1 MARPE
6 RNIDAGTKLRKIRLR
21 LGLSVR
27 DVEQRSMELAAERH
41 NPYLS
46 FSRTWITDV
55 ETGRFVPGSFKMA
68 SLAEIYGM
76 DLDEIHKLYNVSR
89 DITNERPAYR
99 PPTTQLLAPRNNPSE
114 ADVELPQDL
123 HIEETNLLTGIVD
136 IWGSV
141 PVPMLRHFGLRPCL
155 YGYVGIEDKSMSPL
169 LPPGTFLQIDPKQ
182 SRIKKG
188 PYRKS
193 SSESHF
199 ARPIYFL
206 DIRSGYK
213 CGWCELKNDVLT
225 FIPHPDSGEQ
235 TQSFRYPQ
243 QVSIVGR
250 VTAITMSIEE
260 ERFVL
265 RLEDEDKGKGKR

>member
-1 MARPE
+1 MARID
-6 RNIDAGTKLRKIRLR
+6 RNVVAGAKLRKIRLR

-27 DVEQRSMELAAERH
+27 DVEHTSMELADQRH

-76 DLDEIHKLYNVSR
+76 DLDDIHKLYNISR

-99 PPTTQLLAPRNNPSE
+99 PPTTQLLTPKSNPAESG
-114 ADVELPQDL
+114 VELPEDL
-123 HIEETNLLTGIVD
+123 RIEDTNLLTGIVD

-141 PVPMLRHFGLRPCL
+141 PVPMLRRFGLQACL
-155 YGYVGIEDKSMSPL
+155 YGYVGTEDKSMSPL

-182 SRIKKG
+182 SRIKAG

-206 DIRSGYK
+206 DIRSGYR
-213 CGWCELKNDVLT
+213 CGWCELKNSVLT
-225 FIPHPDSGEQ
+225 LIPHPDSGEQ
-235 TQSFRYPQ
+235 TESFRYPQ
-243 QVSIVGR
+243 EVSIVGR

-265 RLEDEDKGKGKR
+265 RLDDGEKEKGKK